1 MAMTINQTETYT
13 VLKAID
19 ENGGKKI
26 ITISDFFKEF
36 NENYTKFKNENLI
49 LDFSKNIN
57 IDLNE
62 ILLFS
67 QINEEH
73 KNNNKSFVIVCNG
86 IDFDELSNTLIAVP
100 SFKEAEDVID
110 IEDIER
116 DLGI

>member
-1 MAMTINQTETYT
+1 MTINQTETFT

-19 ENGGKKI
+19 ENSGKQI
-26 ITISDFFKEF
+26 ITIIDFFKEF
-36 NENYTKFKNENLI
+36 NENYAKFKDENLI

-57 IDLNE
+57 IDLKE

-67 QINEEH
+67 QISEEH
-73 KNNNKSFVIVCNG
+73 KKNNKSFVIVCNG
-86 IDFDELSNTLIAVP
+86 IKFDELPNELIAVP
-100 SFKEAEDVID
+100 TFKEAEDIID